1 MLCTEF
7 SDRRVDEGMAVCA
20 CVCARVCACLLPIS
34 HLSDPLRRAFRQGM
48 IEEVSGE
55 GKSEAVSQ
63 SLFVQGL
70 A

>member
-20 CVCARVCACLLPIS
+20 RVCTCLLPIS

-48 IEEVSGE
+48 IEEASGE

-70 A
+70 V